1 VSRAD
6 SVEQPPDGVNCAIT
20 NNNSDTPV
28 NDNDV
33 TDHVILVSTLDGGLF
48 ALDKKTGAVR
58 WKLADEPAV
67 KSPYD
72 PGKPVLPA
80 FLPDPKDGA
89 LYMMGASLQAASLC
103 ALRSERFFRI
113 WPFRRT
119 GSGSGSPYDL
129 KYQSNQL
136 NV

>member
-1 VSRAD
+1 
-6 SVEQPPDGVNCAIT
+6 
-20 NNNSDTPV
+20 
-28 NDNDV
+28 
-33 TDHVILVSTLDGGLF
+33 VILVSTLDGGLF

-89 LYMMGASLQAASLC
+89 LYMMGASLQAGQFLC
-103 ALRSERFFRI
+103 IRSEQSCRI
-113 WPFRRT
+113 RPFIRT
-119 GSGSGSPYDL
+119 GSESGCL
-129 KYQSNQL
+129 KDIKISKQTIKCAN
-136 NV
+136 NF

>member
-1 VSRAD
+1 LYICWTLVTRAD
-6 SVEQPPDGVNCAIT
+6 SVEHPDGVNCAIT
-20 NNNSDTPV
+20 NNSDTPDD
-28 NDNDV
+28 DNDV

-89 LYMMGASLQAASLC
+89 LYMMGASLQAGSLC
-103 ALRSERFFRI
+103 A
-113 WPFRRT
+113 
-119 GSGSGSPYDL
+119 SGVSDFS
-129 KYQSNQL
+129 
-136 NV
+136 